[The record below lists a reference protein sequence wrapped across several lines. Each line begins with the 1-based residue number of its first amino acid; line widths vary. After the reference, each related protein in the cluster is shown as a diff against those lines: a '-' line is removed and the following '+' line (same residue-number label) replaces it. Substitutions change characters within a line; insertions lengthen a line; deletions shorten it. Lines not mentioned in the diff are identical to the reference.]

1 MMHKATLIAMAALL
15 LASCGRKPDAC
26 FTIEKGQPSSKV
38 NEEVEVNA
46 GCSTDAG
53 QFVWDF
59 GDGFSTTGI
68 KAKHKYSVVGQYTIK
83 LTAKN
88 SDREAT
94 ASKSVTIV
102 P

>member
-1 MMHKATLIAMAALL
+1 MPHKANFVLFAALL
-15 LASCGRKPDAC
+15 LAGCSKKPDAC

-38 NEEVEVNA
+38 NDEVEVNA

-53 QFVWDF
+53 EFVWDF
-59 GDGFSTTGI
+59 GDGSSTTGI
-68 KAKHKYSVVGQYTIK
+68 KAKHKYVTTGQYTIK

-88 SDREAT
+88 SDRDAT
-94 ASKSVTIV
+94 TSKQVTIV

>member
-1 MMHKATLIAMAALL
+1 MLHKANFVLLAALL
-15 LASCGRKPDAC
+15 LAGCSKKPDAC

-38 NEEVEVNA
+38 NDEVEVNA

-53 QFVWDF
+53 DFVWDF

-68 KAKHKYSVVGQYTIK
+68 KAKHKYVTTGQYTIK

-88 SDREAT
+88 SNRDAT
-94 ASKSVTIV
+94 TSKQVTVV